1 MCPEYKRFSA
11 HETILNM
18 PKEAPVNENA
28 PETGRVTACFGRR
41 GRLETAS
48 GEELAYL
55 AASRRHKPVCGDR
68 VRFDI
73 RGDDSPALLSDVLPR
88 GSELAR
94 TGANGRTEIVA
105 ANFSLLAVVTAAE
118 PTPDYE
124 LVDRLLC
131 AAAGAGS
138 EALLVWNKID
148 LARKRPA
155 RLREYESAGFEVLP
169 VSALAGTRIR
179 RLARRLQH
187 QVAVFAGQ
195 SGGGKSTLI
204 NSLLRR
210 EVAAA
215 GDLTATRK
223 LGRHTTASAAMYT
236 LPNGGRVMD
245 LPGVRSLMP
254 VLTDY
259 GDILAGYPEFS
270 PYAGECRFAN
280 CRHRNEPGCA
290 VLAAV
295 EAGKVPAGRHA
306 GYLVLLREFEQMNR
320 SG

>member
-1 MCPEYKRFSA
+1 MCPEYKS
-11 HETILNM
+11 TLD
-18 PKEAPVNENA
+18 V
-28 PETGRVTACFGRR
+28 GQVTACFGRR

-48 GEELAYL
+48 GEQLDYL

-73 RGDDSPALLSDVLPR
+73 RDDDSPALLRDVLPR
-88 GSELAR
+88 HSELAR
-94 TGANGRTEIVA
+94 TGANWRTEVVA
-105 ANFSLLAVVTAAE
+105 ANFSLLAVVAAAE
-118 PTPDYE
+118 PLPDYE

-131 AAAGAGS
+131 AAAGAGAGA

-148 LARKRPA
+148 LGRKRPA

-169 VSALAGTRIR
+169 VSALSGKRMR
-179 RLARRLQH
+179 RLERRLKDE
-187 QVAVFAGQ
+187 VTVFAGQ

-204 NSLLRR
+204 NSLLKR

-215 GDLTATRK
+215 GELSATGK

-236 LPNGGRVMD
+236 LPNGAQVMD

-254 VLTDY
+254 VIAGY

-270 PYAGECRFAN
+270 PYADQCRFAN

-295 EAGKVPAGRHA
+295 EAEKVPTGRYA
-306 GYLVLLREFEQMNR
+306 GYLALLREFEEKPPLV
-320 SG
+320 